1 MRLMRRLRD
10 GKLAVY
16 DQGCVE
22 SGRWEEVVEKP
33 PAPPPPPEPQKP
45 PRPPRPPKQLV
56 RRTDVQ
62 QVTALFAP
70 PVELQTETKMALT
83 QRCDQ
88 VKSEC
93 EGLTHG

>member
-16 DQGCVE
+16 DLGCVE

-33 PAPPPPPEPQKP
+33 PEPPPPPEPQKP
-45 PRPPRPPKQLV
+45 PRPPRAPMPPRTPKQLV

-62 QVTALFAP
+62 QVTALFTP
-70 PVELQTETKMALT
+70 PVEIQTGPAS
-83 QRCDQ
+83 
-88 VKSEC
+88 V
-93 EGLTHG
+93 